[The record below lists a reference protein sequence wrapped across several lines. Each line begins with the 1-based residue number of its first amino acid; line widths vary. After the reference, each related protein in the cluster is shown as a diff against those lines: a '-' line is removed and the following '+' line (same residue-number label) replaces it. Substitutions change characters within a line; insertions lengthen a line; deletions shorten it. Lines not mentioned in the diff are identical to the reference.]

1 MKPRTGQCKPS
12 PCDGCSDRN
21 GHQGIVDGYQP
32 VPRKGN
38 GKNTGHFAKY
48 GDILEK
54 GEFSFD
60 EIGR

>member
-1 MKPRTGQCKPS
+1 M
-12 PCDGCSDRN
+12 
-21 GHQGIVDGYQP
+21 DGYQP